1 MLETALERLGL
12 RGRFRA
18 VAGSAQDK
26 TRALPGLL
34 KTHGLS
40 QDETAM
46 IGDTPH
52 DIRAAQAAGVAGIA
66 VTYGYASAE
75 ALAAADPTDTFPTF
89 AALMRHLDKQACA
102 ESRHFP
108 VATVGGLIRD
118 AEGNLLLV
126 RTRKWSGK
134 YGIPGGKIEYGETM
148 EAAFAREAREE
159 TGLAVRDIGFVMAQ
173 DCVEHPEF
181 YRPRHFILVNYVA
194 RVDGIKPA
202 VRLNHES
209 DAYVWATPAEAM
221 GRDLNGPTRVLLA
234 KALGAGGK
242 ADGHP

>member
-1 MLETALERLGL
+1 MT
-12 RGRFRA
+12 
-18 VAGSAQDK
+18 DK
-26 TRALPGLL
+26 TPEQIEIDTLRAHNAELLADL
-34 KTHGLS
+34 KTAKANSKTL
-40 QDETAM
+40 
-46 IGDTPH
+46 
-52 DIRAAQAAGVAGIA
+52 AAQVDSLTAKRDQ
-66 VTYGYASAE
+66 
-75 ALAAADPTDTFPTF
+75 AAAQVQ
-89 AALMRHLDKQACA
+89 ALTIGQPVQAMA
-102 ESRHFP
+102 ER
-108 VATVGGLIRD
+108 VATLPDVFVAEFERRGWRFEHTDAGLVIRD

-221 GRDLNGPTRVLLA
+221 GLDLNGPTRVLLA